1 VQVQFDDSE
10 TFIDRY
16 GLFVLPDEKS
26 SLLIG
31 RIFGH
36 PYIGDGN
43 IGHTSLLRAIDFVS
57 GWAIT
62 MNRVYSLGERLLYM
76 DAEMEWMMQSLA
88 HSLYNDG
95 RAILFVPP
103 DAN

>member
-1 VQVQFDDSE
+1 
-10 TFIDRY
+10 
-16 GLFVLPDEKS
+16 
-26 SLLIG
+26 
-31 RIFGH
+31 
-36 PYIGDGN
+36 
-43 IGHTSLLRAIDFVS
+43 
-57 GWAIT
+57 